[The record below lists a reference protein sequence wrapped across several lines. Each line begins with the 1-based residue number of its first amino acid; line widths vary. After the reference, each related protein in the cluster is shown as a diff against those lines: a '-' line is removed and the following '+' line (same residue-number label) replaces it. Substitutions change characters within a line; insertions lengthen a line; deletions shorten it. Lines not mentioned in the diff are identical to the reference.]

1 MLCMSERECACI
13 YKRLPVFFLTPSN
26 YTAAVSEK
34 DEIVSQ
40 LNDALHR
47 VEEKGKRQSIGL
59 NLEDYMNNTGGPLSQ
74 VSECET
80 VDGQREFVRTGSQGT
95 EIDDIG
101 SDIWAARQR
110 ESNIDWE
117 AQRERESEI
126 ERERGT
132 WQKSL
137 DDKDAQV
144 HQLEK
149 QVSILSGQ
157 LEEMR
162 FFLDNMVI
170 RG

>member
-1 MLCMSERECACI
+1 VYLQEITS
-13 YKRLPVFFLTPSN
+13 FFILIPSN

-47 VEEKGKRQSIGL
+47 AEEKAKRQSTGL
-59 NLEDYMNNTGGPLSQ
+59 NLEDYMNNIGGAPLSQ

-80 VDGQREFVRTGSQGT
+80 VDGQREFARTGSQGT

-101 SDIWAARQR
+101 SNIWAARQR

-117 AQRERESEI
+117 AQRERETERESEI

-144 HQLEK
+144 HQLER

>member
-1 MLCMSERECACI
+1 VCI
-13 YKRLPVFFLTPSN
+13 YKRLPVFFIFTPSN
-26 YTAAVSEK
+26 YTAAGSEK

-47 VEEKGKRQSIGL
+47 AEEKAKRQSTGL
-59 NLEDYMNNTGGPLSQ
+59 NLEDYMNNIGGAPLSQ

-80 VDGQREFVRTGSQGT
+80 VDGQREFARTGSQGT

-101 SDIWAARQR
+101 SNIWAARQR

-117 AQRERESEI
+117 AQRERETERESEI

-144 HQLEK
+144 HQLER

>member
-1 MLCMSERECACI
+1 VCI
-13 YKRLPVFFLTPSN
+13 YKRLPVFFILTPSN

-40 LNDALHR
+40 LNDALYR
-47 VEEKGKRQSIGL
+47 AEEKGKRQSIGL
-59 NLEDYMNNTGGPLSQ
+59 NLEDYMNNIGGPLSQ
-74 VSECET
+74 E
-80 VDGQREFVRTGSQGT
+80 REFVRTGSQGT

-101 SDIWAARQR
+101 SDIWAARKR

-117 AQRERESEI
+117 AQRERETEREREM

-149 QVSILSGQ
+149 QVSVLSGQ

-170 RG
+170 RGEGGTANS

>member
-1 MLCMSERECACI
+1 
-13 YKRLPVFFLTPSN
+13 
-26 YTAAVSEK
+26 
-34 DEIVSQ
+34 
-40 LNDALHR
+40 
-47 VEEKGKRQSIGL
+47 
-59 NLEDYMNNTGGPLSQ
+59 MNNTGGPLSQ